1 MLDKRSELELKLL
14 VSADFQVPPLDNGSG
29 GVATVSEQ
37 EPQQLSAVYFD
48 TPDLR
53 LMRRGITLR
62 HRIGDH
68 GGPMWTLKLP
78 MNGDEALRS
87 EVEYAGNG
95 KEPPAEA
102 RAILFGVLNG
112 SALGPVAEIK
122 TRRRRWTLASAEGVD
137 LAELVDDRVSVLDG
151 NEIKDSFREI
161 EIEAHDIDRKNLK
174 RIADVI
180 RDAGASPEQRSKASR
195 ALEALRGAAPNT
207 AAEERVKPGDPAG
220 KAVGPALAR
229 ALDRLLAFD
238 PYARLGEVEGVHQLR
253 VAGRRLRSV
262 LRTFAPLLDEPKM
275 TEAHD
280 GLRWLGQVLGDVRD
294 LDVLIESLHDH
305 AGDSEQALAPVA
317 QSLAER
323 HVATKQVLA
332 EALSSEKYGALIHL
346 LSGLTA
352 DPALVTSPGGPAED
366 ELPALAR
373 RMWKRLHGVA
383 DVLAPDSPEADF
395 HRARIL
401 AKRSRYA
408 AETVA
413 EFLPSKLS
421 KRLRPFAEDAESL
434 QNVLGEHQDATYARA
449 TLQELAP
456 QHEGDGALSFQLG
469 RIVERYDQIALQ
481 KRREFFK
488 LWRKLG
494 RHRIRE

>member
-14 VSADFQVPPLDNGSG
+14 VPADFQVPPLDDGSA

-48 TPDLR
+48 TPDLL

-62 HRIGDH
+62 HRVGDDE
-68 GGPMWTLKLP
+68 GPMWTLKLP
-78 MNGDEALRS
+78 TNGDKALRS

-95 KEPPAEA
+95 QEPPAEA

-122 TRRRRWTLASAEGVD
+122 TRRRRWNLASVEGVD
-137 LAELVDDRVSVLDG
+137 LAQLVDDRVSILDG
-151 NEIKDSFREI
+151 NEIRDSFREI
-161 EIEAHDIDRKNLK
+161 EIEAHDIGRKRLK
-174 RIADVI
+174 QIADVI

-195 ALEALRGAAPNT
+195 ALEVLRGAMPTT
-207 AAEERVKPGDPAG
+207 AVDEQIDPGDPAG

-262 LRTFAPLLDEPKM
+262 LRTFAPLLDEQK
-275 TEAHD
+275 TAEAHEE
-280 GLRWLGQVLGDVRD
+280 LRWLGQVLGNVRD
-294 LDVLIESLHDH
+294 LDVLTESLHAH
-305 AGDSEQALAPVA
+305 AGDSEQALAPVF
-317 QSLAER
+317 QTLAER
-323 HVATKQVLA
+323 HAAAKQVLA
-332 EALSSEKYGALIHL
+332 EALSLERYAALIQL
-346 LSGLTA
+346 LSALTA
-352 DPALVTSPGGPAED
+352 DPALVTSPGGPIED

-373 RMWKRLHGVA
+373 RMWRKLYKVA
-383 DVLAPDSPEADF
+383 DVLAPDSSEADF

-408 AETVA
+408 AETVS

-449 TLQELAP
+449 TLQEFAP
-456 QHEGDGALSFQLG
+456 QHQADGALSFQLG
-469 RIVERYDQIALQ
+469 RTVERYDQIARQ

-494 RHRIRE
+494 RSRIRE